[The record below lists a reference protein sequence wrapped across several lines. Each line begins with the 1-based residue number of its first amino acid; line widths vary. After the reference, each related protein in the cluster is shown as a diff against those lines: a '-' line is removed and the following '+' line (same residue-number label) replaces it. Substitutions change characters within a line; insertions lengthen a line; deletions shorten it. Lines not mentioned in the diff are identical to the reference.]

1 MNLKI
6 YEKEVM
12 YRINS
17 KYKSQRS
24 IGEYI
29 RKERLSQGLKQ
40 ELVCKG
46 ICSVSYY
53 SRIESNKVSPS
64 RLYINKILGKLN
76 KAVPSNLNNDSNQ
89 NNKELV
95 NNLLTAM
102 EYKNNKIVDEV
113 YIKIKHNQDINQEL
127 YEFIYSIYYM
137 KISHIPPLINS
148 LHQQQIHFDNEE
160 LLLYLENLGTYYAL
174 TNKYNDAEKCLKMSI
189 KLQNHSGLSKPSI
202 LYRYAWV
209 LGKMSNDY
217 QSLKYA
223 EDANTLYLQQNN
235 VYRSIQCKI
244 LIAIKLSKYFPDKAI
259 AIYNECLTITNH
271 SNFNGMNKIIYFN
284 LAIVYKKMKEFNKS
298 EKLLLEIL
306 EDHKDD
312 NLLFRVYIEII
323 DICIQSNKLNSAKK
337 YYDTFSKYLSIKKD
351 TSIFLK
357 YFDYKLSQYDI
368 NDKIQTYKNIFIP
381 YFLETKNYD
390 MLINTRL
397 ELISIYKNNNLF
409 LECIEEY
416 EKLVPIL
423 INKPNKG
430 G

>member
-209 LGKMSNDY
+209 LGKMNNDY
-217 QSLKYA
+217 QCIDYA
-223 EDANTLYLQQNN
+223 KEADKIYTMNN
-235 VYRSIQCKI
+235 NIYRSLQCKM
-244 LIAIKLSKYFPDKAI
+244 LIAIKMSKWFPDKAI
-259 AIYNECLTITNH
+259 NMYKKILLLTEHGDFKQTFRMSKFNLSLLLKKCNYLKEAEKAFVELLNLYPNDISLKFNIYLEYIDLLYVLSRYEEAIKYYNKLKLLNIDTEKYLFFIKYYDYRLQ
-271 SNFNGMNKIIYFN
+271 NKIITSALLDYENVF
-284 LAIVYKKMKEFNKS
+284 IPYIIKEKNPTLELKLRK
-298 EKLLLEIL
+298 EYALLLE
-306 EDHKDD
+306 
-312 NLLFRVYIEII
+312 
-323 DICIQSNKLNSAKK
+323 SNKEYRKAIFEYKK
-337 YYDTFSKYLSIKKD
+337 IIELSGE
-351 TSIFLK
+351 
-357 YFDYKLSQYDI
+357 
-368 NDKIQTYKNIFIP
+368 NI
-381 YFLETKNYD
+381 
-390 MLINTRL
+390 
-397 ELISIYKNNNLF
+397 
-409 LECIEEY
+409 
-416 EKLVPIL
+416 
-423 INKPNKG
+423 
-430 G
+430 